1 MATKGITDS
10 SLKALRAKAIRYQ
23 KSVDRGL
30 LLWVYPSGRKSWV
43 ARYKVSGR
51 TERTVLG
58 EFGDRPPCLTLFDAR
73 NQFAAL
79 RRQAEQARQGHGPT
93 PKRAAKVAKAERLAQ
108 RTVGEVFELWLAAP
122 RARRLPDGRKTA
134 VPLREATAT
143 EYRRMFD
150 KDSEDLAEMKA
161 AHVTDK
167 HIRAVL
173 DTIERRGKPVAASE
187 AFKMLR
193 ALFRFAEGR
202 SYVDADPTAKMK
214 HTPAERA
221 KERTLNDAEIKVLF
235 DLLADE
241 KTRVGEST
249 RLALLWVLLTACRPG
264 ESRGA
269 TWEEIDTRSGRWKIP
284 GARTKNGREHVVVLS
299 DAALEVIEQAR
310 AIRGSSPYLFP
321 GALDKSPLTD
331 QALSHAVRRLRERLK
346 AKGVV
351 APFSPHDLRR
361 TASTIVAGKFG
372 RFAASL
378 VLGHVSE
385 TKSGVTARYDHHDYR
400 PQMAQAW
407 QALGEHVTAAR
418 RGKPPKVEG
427 MRRATRR

>member
-1 MATKGITDS
+1 MATKGTTDA

-43 ARYKVSGR
+43 ARYKVYGR

-73 NQFAAL
+73 VKFAAL

-122 RARRLPDGRKTA
+122 RSKKLPDGRKTA

-150 KDSEDLAEMKA
+150 KDCADLAEMKA

-167 HIRAVL
+167 HIRGVIDA
-173 DTIERRGKPVAASE
+173 IERRGKPVAASE

-193 ALFRFAEGR
+193 ALFRFSEGR

-221 KERTLNDAEIKVLF
+221 KERTLTDAEIKVLF
-235 DLLADE
+235 DLLVDE
-241 KTRVGEST
+241 NARLGEST
-249 RLALLWVLLTACRPG
+249 HLALLWVLLTACRPG
-264 ESRGA
+264 EARGA
-269 TWEEIDTRSGRWKIP
+269 TWDEVDVRGGRWTIP
-284 GARTKNGREHVVVLS
+284 GSRTKNGRPHIVMLS
-299 DAALEVIEQAR
+299 DAATEVIEQAR
-310 AIRGSSPYLFP
+310 GIRDGGPYLFP
-321 GALDKSPLTD
+321 GALLKSSLTE
-331 QALSHAVRRLRERLK
+331 QSLSHAVRRLRDRLH
-346 AKGVV
+346 ARGVT
-351 APFSPHDLRR
+351 APFAPHDLRR
-361 TASTIVAGKFG
+361 TAATIVAGKFG
-372 RFAASL
+372 RFVSSL
-378 VLGHVSE
+378 ILGHISE
-385 TKSGVTARYDHHDYR
+385 TESGVTAVYDHHDYR
-400 PQMAQAW
+400 PVMAQAW

-418 RGKPPKVEG
+418 SGKAPKIQG
-427 MRRATRR
+427 LRKQRR